1 MSQRKLKIGDKLENP
16 FIKKVNEKYT
26 ITLTYEGHPVAYIPN
41 RQYLFVNQ
49 DNNRLSINDNPLSSL
64 EYMFEGFA
72 DRNHILSEF
81 NSSRSVVRIF
91 DKLFADGKSSVSI
104 SELKDLGLNIKIQ
117 GESFDYNGPAV
128 SVNEIENNTYE
139 GNKFVLIRRT
149 LNGKQVVTFESSL
162 EKGSD
167 ASQALYDKV
176 VKDLKDNNLYKI
188 ALRTG
193 YTAVMKRPDGTI
205 KLAPLNL
212 NPKEDIQEYF
222 VKTIVQRAL
231 DTAKS
236 NVDKN
241 GKVKSNSYNTDWNK
255 EIKADYYLAGKA
267 GTQIAVQVT
276 PYGSITLDMM
286 GGKKLVKVM
295 LYKTYRW

>member
-1 MSQRKLKIGDKLENP
+1 
-16 FIKKVNEKYT
+16 
-26 ITLTYEGHPVAYIPN
+26 
-41 RQYLFVNQ
+41 
-49 DNNRLSINDNPLSSL
+49 
-64 EYMFEGFA
+64 
-72 DRNHILSEF
+72 
-81 NSSRSVVRIF
+81 VRIF

-117 GESFDYNGPAV
+117 GESFDYNGPAI
-128 SVNEIENNTYE
+128 SVNEIENNTYD

-149 LNGKQVVTFESSL
+149 VNGKQVVTFESSL

-167 ASQALYDKV
+167 AAQALYDKV

-236 NVDKN
+236 NVDKK

-286 GGKKLVKVM
+286 GGKKVEIKANAIQKLIDGAIGETGATDVLASLITEYNKANPNNILSAESFKEPISETATVDEI
-295 LYKTYRW
+295 LDQTNTTIQFRQP